1 MKILVLRVGT
11 FVHHNLIKAKRVHER
26 ECDQTSSLFGE
37 LAQYIFFLQVYVMV
51 DDKYCRSN
59 RLFDG
64 SLINKSVWQAFT
76 SYIWLALA
84 PSTKQI
90 KLFRIPKVLKENTI

>member
-1 MKILVLRVGT
+1 M
-11 FVHHNLIKAKRVHER
+11 
-26 ECDQTSSLFGE
+26 
-37 LAQYIFFLQVYVMV
+37 YVMV

-76 SYIWLALA
+76 ITSCIWLALA